1 MPAGIIS
8 FINLGMFMTRHYQ
21 PLLISHC
28 LSVTRRYA
36 RFEEAVELANCLIQR
51 TAGEKERG
59 GRERKRGRGRARW
72 GESGVSVGDGDVPKF
87 LRQ

>member
-51 TAGEKERG
+51 AAGEKERG
-59 GRERKRGRGRARW
+59 GEREKEGK
-72 GESGVSVGDGDVPKF
+72 GEGAMG
-87 LRQ
+87 